1 MSRILFVVPPLAG
14 HVLPTVA
21 LGQEL
26 AERGHQVAWVG
37 HSEVAG
43 RLLPEE
49 LTLFLP
55 EGPGSGAWL
64 AEMSE
69 RSRGLRGPAA
79 FQFLW
84 KDFLVPLAGRMMAGV
99 ETAVRQF
106 GADLLVVDQQ
116 ALAGAL
122 SARRHRLP
130 WITSATT
137 SAELTNPFTMVP
149 KFGDWVRGQL
159 EELQRAQG
167 IRPDDAA
174 LGDLRF
180 SEHLVLAY
188 TTESFV
194 GANATVPSQ
203 CVFVGPSLGK
213 RVEVGEDY
221 DWDWLDPRKQH
232 VLVSMGTIDRENNG
246 RFLNTVVEAVAPLAQ
261 RLQVTIAAAPGL
273 IRHSPDHV
281 RVREF
286 VPQLDLLKRSAAV
299 VCHGG
304 HNTVCESLANGL
316 PLVVAPIRDDQPIIA
331 EQVVAA
337 GAGRRA
343 HFARVGPVELREAIL
358 SVLDQPGYRAA
369 AEQIQSSFADA
380 GGTVTAADH
389 VEKLL

>member
-26 AERGHQVAWVG
+26 AERGHDVAWVG
-37 HSEVAG
+37 HTEVAC
-43 RLLPEE
+43 RLLPPE
-49 LTLFLP
+49 LTLFP
-55 EGPGSGAWL
+55 AERPGSETWL
-64 AEMSE
+64 TETYE

-84 KDFLVPLAGRMMAGV
+84 KDFLVPLAGRMIAGV
-99 ETAVRQF
+99 EAAVHEF

-122 SARRHRLP
+122 IARKHRLP

-149 KFGDWVRGQL
+149 KFGEWVRAQL
-159 EELQRAQG
+159 DELQRAQG
-167 IRPDDAA
+167 IRSDDAA

-194 GANATVPSQ
+194 GMNATVPSQ

-213 RVEVGEDY
+213 RVESGDY
-221 DWDWLDPRKQH
+221 DWDWLDPRRQH

-246 RFLNTVVEAVAPLAQ
+246 RFLNTVVEAVAPLAH
-261 RLQVTIAAAPGL
+261 RVQVSIAAAPGL
-273 IRHSPDHV
+273 IERSPDHV

-286 VPQLDLLKRSAAV
+286 VPQLDLLKHSAAV

-331 EQVVAA
+331 EQVVAS
-337 GAGRRA
+337 GVGRRV
-343 HFARVGPVELREAIL
+343 HFGRVRPAELREAIL